1 MNKCQKKSLILV
13 IFQMITM
20 IYLIMFNSP
29 FAIRFGLMTQIFG
42 IAIGVWGILIM
53 GVGNFNIQPEV
64 KSYLLI
70 TAGPYKWIRN
80 PMYMAVILFYVPI
93 VIQNFSLMNVL
104 VFIVLFIAIL
114 LKIYSEEQF
123 LEEQFGDKYLKYKRR
138 TKRLIPFIY

>member
-1 MNKCQKKSLILV
+1 MSKKSMILV
-13 IFQMITM
+13 ILQTITM
-20 IYLIMFNSP
+20 IYLVIFNSP
-29 FAIRFGLMTQIFG
+29 FSLGLGLAFQLLG
-42 IAIGVWGILIM
+42 IGIGIWGILIM

-64 KSYLLI
+64 KSYSLI
-70 TAGPYKWIRN
+70 TSGPYKWIRN
-80 PMYMAVILFYVPI
+80 PMYLAVILFYVPI
-93 VIQNFSLMNVL
+93 VIQYFRLMNVL

>member
-1 MNKCQKKSLILV
+1 
-13 IFQMITM
+13 
-20 IYLIMFNSP
+20 
-29 FAIRFGLMTQIFG
+29 
-42 IAIGVWGILIM
+42 M

-64 KSYLLI
+64 KSYSLI

-138 TKRLIPFIY
+138 TKRLILFIY

>member
-1 MNKCQKKSLILV
+1 MSKKSLILV

-64 KSYLLI
+64 KSYSLI

-80 PMYMAVILFYVPI
+80 PMYMAVFLFYVPI
-93 VIQNFSLMNVL
+93 VVQYFRLMNVL

>member
-1 MNKCQKKSLILV
+1 MSKKSLILV

-64 KSYLLI
+64 KSYSLI

-80 PMYMAVILFYVPI
+80 PMYMAVFLFYVPI
-93 VIQNFSLMNVL
+93 VIQYFRLMNVL